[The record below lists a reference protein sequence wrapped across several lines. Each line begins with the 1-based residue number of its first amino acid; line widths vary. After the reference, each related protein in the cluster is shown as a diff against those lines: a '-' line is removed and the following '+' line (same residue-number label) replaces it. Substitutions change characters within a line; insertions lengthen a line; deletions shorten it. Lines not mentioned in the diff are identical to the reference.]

1 MLEMCGGCVVLVRRR
16 QVLWCERANA
26 APPCRLEFDEHC
38 VQDVLRCCCS
48 ERFRCRPFLSARPFT
63 RILIRD
69 LRLRFSLALS
79 PLNNDM
85 EPPQLMT
92 LSARRPGLNRSGKQH
107 SPAVWFS
114 RFFYSQAVSTQ
125 ERAVNGYNRIARFP
139 VVWHMDNRKTARMTR
154 AGILHQGDTLHCSV
168 QLKQSV
174 NVSLGGAES

>member
-1 MLEMCGGCVVLVRRR
+1 VEWIVFSGTGLARCGV
-16 QVLWCERANA
+16 ERGKEPRSAVPNSTQ
-26 APPCRLEFDEHC
+26 DELR

-48 ERFRCRPFLSARPFT
+48 ERFRCKPFLSARPFI

-79 PLNNDM
+79 PLSNDM
-85 EPPQLMT
+85 EPPRWMT
-92 LSARRPGLNRSGKQH
+92 LGARRPGLKRSGKQD
-107 SPAVWFS
+107 SPAAWFF

-139 VVWHMDNRKTARMTR
+139 VVWHMDNRKTAGMTR
-154 AGILHQGDTLHCSV
+154 AGILHQGDTLDCSV